1 MRAFAS
7 DSSELKTMF
16 ARSVRPLTVALLSTA
31 LGACASHR
39 TYEDEVTHSAEAV
52 RDTLHG
58 LAFTTDEPVELKTTG
73 PLAVNVDNFAGDV
86 EVRANPKALVTTVEV
101 RRVSSM
107 GLGRMDEAREE
118 LVDVK
123 WTATLEPR
131 AGGGDTLQ
139 IRANAD
145 NPEPHFFHADILVIT
160 PALDSVSVRTMNG
173 NVAVVANQGP
183 VDIETTRGNVR
194 MLTPWPMT
202 QAIRIITSEGSIDY
216 RVRGESKGAFDAQS
230 HGGEVRQLCQYGQW
244 LSLAPENDQDRL
256 IATLNGGRNQILLRT
271 SEKNIRIAVVPDPTN
286 VGRDIVDP

>member
-1 MRAFAS
+1 
-7 DSSELKTMF
+7 MF

-131 AGGGDTLQ
+131 AGGGARL
-139 IRANAD
+139 
-145 NPEPHFFHADILVIT
+145 
-160 PALDSVSVRTMNG
+160 RTY
-173 NVAVVANQGP
+173 
-183 VDIETTRGNVR
+183 
-194 MLTPWPMT
+194 
-202 QAIRIITSEGSIDY
+202 Y
-216 RVRGESKGAFDAQS
+216 RVLVKACITFFGHHRVNFCQVFGA
-230 HGGEVRQLCQYGQW
+230 
-244 LSLAPENDQDRL
+244 
-256 IATLNGGRNQILLRT
+256 
-271 SEKNIRIAVVPDPTN
+271 
-286 VGRDIVDP
+286 VGT